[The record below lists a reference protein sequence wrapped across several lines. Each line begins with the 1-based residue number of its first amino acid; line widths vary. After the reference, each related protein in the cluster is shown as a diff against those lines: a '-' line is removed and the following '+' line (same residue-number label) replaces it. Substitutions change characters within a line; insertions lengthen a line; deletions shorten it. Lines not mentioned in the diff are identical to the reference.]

1 MVLMNG
7 SKKARNSASIIART
21 NTEGGVKKAG
31 IVTTGGHPANVL
43 WRLNRNTPAP
53 NYFPKPRYGST
64 VKGRVGA
71 VAPFFS
77 S

>member
-7 SKKARNSASIIART
+7 SKKARNAASIIART
-21 NTEGGVKKAG
+21 NTEGGVKKGG

-43 WRLNRNTPAP
+43 WRLNNNTPAP
-53 NYFPKPRYGST
+53 NFFPMPVYGST

-71 VAPFFS
+71 VAPFYS
-77 S
+77 Y